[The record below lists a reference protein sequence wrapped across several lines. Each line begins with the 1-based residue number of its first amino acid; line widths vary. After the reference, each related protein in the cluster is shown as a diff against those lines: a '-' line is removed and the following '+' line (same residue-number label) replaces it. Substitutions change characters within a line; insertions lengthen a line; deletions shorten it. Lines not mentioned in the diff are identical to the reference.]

1 MKNII
6 QVFHIYFNYIW
17 FSHCKRTKWTIYL
30 FCFAESILCC
40 FLDDEEEMCNNKL
53 TNIKVSYFVI
63 LSTELKELTRL
74 KNRSFSIVFIPLSEN
89 VSLESLAKIAKT
101 FNKELYYTGCFV
113 SSLVP
118 ETNSSLRNRTV
129 VWWKRKKTIIFIVE
143 LFLGCI
149 FIFIYFWMN
158 TTVQYKTLNLCSVVM
173 NYYPLFLSWYQ
184 KPWKHLLSL
193 KLYNKNAL
201 DFTLAVLNIYNFI

>member
-1 MKNII
+1 MKNLLQMKNII

-40 FLDDEEEMCNNKL
+40 LLDDEEEICNNKL

-101 FNKELYYTGCFV
+101 FNRELYYTGCFV
-113 SSLVP
+113 SSPVP

-129 VWWKRKKTIIFIVE
+129 VWWKRKKNYHIHIHWVIKKKKNYHIHCRIIFGLHLHFY
-143 LFLGCI
+143 LFLDEYDGPI
-149 FIFIYFWMN
+149 
-158 TTVQYKTLNLCSVVM
+158 
-173 NYYPLFLSWYQ
+173 
-184 KPWKHLLSL
+184 
-193 KLYNKNAL
+193 
-201 DFTLAVLNIYNFI
+201 